1 MTLANQIFYLAIAFI
16 SFGLIYPAFLNL
28 KSDSSKNEARYW
40 FLSVLAL
47 MVSSIIFTI
56 IPIFKLKIL
65 FGIAIAATLA
75 VEVFLL
81 LFFLSLRKSPNPY
94 LVTFLILSIIA
105 SYGLGNLEYAYRLTS
120 VMLILGIMCILQLY
134 QLLQIFRKD
143 RSRFVSFMLVLLI
156 LQIVLICLRVETGF
170 ELIFSSNLSESI
182 PRDRY
187 SESTFELLLRLG
199 IAGLN
204 VLLITGIND
213 YHFEKLW
220 YESREKADRR
230 EQQMLNSLYA
240 LGKARDIETGRH
252 TLRTQNFV
260 ELIAKDLKEN
270 YPEYK
275 NLSEQHIHTLFKAAP
290 LHDIGKVGIPDA
302 ILQKAGKH
310 TPEEMEIMRTH
321 VAIGESILNASK
333 SFDKNDVINLA
344 ISIAASHHERWDGSG
359 YPRKLRGDDIPL
371 EGRIMALAD
380 VYDALTTK
388 RPYKRSWTHQEA
400 YEELVKNSGVHFDPK
415 IVDSFKRLH
424 LKFDHLAFKLSD
436 QHAYL

>member
-16 SFGLIYPAFLNL
+16 SFGLIHPAFLNL
-28 KSDSSKNEARYW
+28 KAHSSKNEARYW

-47 MVSSIIFTI
+47 LVSSIIFAI
-56 IPIFKLKIL
+56 IPIFNIKAL
-65 FGIAIAATLA
+65 FGIGIAATFAL
-75 VEVFLL
+75 EVFLL
-81 LFFLSLRKSPNPY
+81 LFFISLRKSPNPY
-94 LVTFLILSIIA
+94 LVTFLIIAIIA
-105 SYGLGNLEYAYRLTS
+105 SYGLGNLEYAYRLVS
-120 VMLILGIMCILQLY
+120 VMSLIGVMCVLQIY
-134 QLLQIFRKD
+134 QLLQIFIKD
-143 RSRFVSFMLVLLI
+143 RSRFVSFMLALLVLQL
-156 LQIVLICLRVETGF
+156 VLIFLRLETGS
-170 ELIFSSNLSESI
+170 EILFSSNLSESNQV
-182 PRDRY
+182 DRY
-187 SESTFELLLRLG
+187 SEATYQLLIRLG
-199 IAGLN
+199 IVGLN
-204 VLLITGIND
+204 VLLITGISN

-220 YESREKADRR
+220 YESREKADRHER
-230 EQQMLNSLYA
+230 QMLNSLYA
-240 LGKARDIETGRH
+240 LGKARDNETGRH

-275 NLSEQHIHTLFKAAP
+275 NLSEQYIRTLFKAAP

-310 TPEEMEIMRTH
+310 TPEEMETMKTH
-321 VAIGESILNASK
+321 VVIGENILNASK
-333 SFDKNDVINLA
+333 SFDKNDVISLA

-388 RPYKRSWTHQEA
+388 RPYKKSWTHQEA
-400 YEELVKNSGVHFDPK
+400 YEELVKNSGIQFDPK

-424 LKFDHLAFKLSD
+424 LKFEHLAYKLSD
-436 QHAYL
+436 QHADL